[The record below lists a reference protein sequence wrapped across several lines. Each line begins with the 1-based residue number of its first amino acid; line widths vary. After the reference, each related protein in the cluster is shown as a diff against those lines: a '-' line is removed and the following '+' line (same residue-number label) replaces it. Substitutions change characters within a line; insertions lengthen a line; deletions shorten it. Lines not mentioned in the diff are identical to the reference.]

1 MEKFLTAD
9 KKVIIYDNGLLQLV
23 DPKELEKQK
32 ADIEAR
38 VEPQPD
44 DKELLAWAKVNFPMV
59 NHDMEIKELQK
70 ITDTL
75 SLIKEK

>member
-9 KKVIIYDNGLLQLV
+9 KKVIIYDNGSLQLV

-38 VEPQPD
+38 IEPQPD
-44 DKELLAWAKVNFPMV
+44 DKELLEWAKVNYPMV
-59 NHDMEIKELQK
+59 DHSMEIKELQK
-70 ITDTL
+70 IIDTL